1 MKLHKFQRCCSD
13 FLTNKKGKSGIDMNE
28 VKPCI
33 RLENAVKEFPS
44 GTGVVKA
51 LDGIT
56 LDIYPGEFVV
66 VNGESGCG
74 KSTLLNMIGCMDG
87 LTTGKLEIFGQD
99 MTTITEKE
107 RTLYRR
113 RDVGFIF
120 QEYHLM
126 PELTAY
132 ENVEFIAELVEDP
145 MPVDTVIDMVG
156 LADVADHTPGQLSG
170 GQQQRNAIAR
180 ALVKRPRILL
190 ADEPTALDENSARE
204 VLRVFERLIQTNKEQ
219 PDPEKKTTILLV
231 THNREIARIASRVV
245 VLKKGRIASDA
256 AQTAPCTV
264 DMLEW

>member
-1 MKLHKFQRCCSD
+1 VLVKRISIETEQ
-13 FLTNKKGKSGIDMNE
+13 GKSGIYMKE
-28 VKPCI
+28 TKPCI
-33 RLENAVKEFPS
+33 RLKNAVKEFPS

-74 KSTLLNMIGCMDG
+74 KSTLLNMIGSMDA
-87 LTTGKLEIFGQD
+87 LTEGNLEIFGRD
-99 MTTITEKE
+99 MTHLTEKE

-145 MPVDTVIDMVG
+145 MPTREAIDLVG
-156 LADVADHTPGQLSG
+156 LGDVADHTPGQLSG

-180 ALVKRPRILL
+180 ALVKRPRLLL
-190 ADEPTALDENSARE
+190 ADEPTAALDENSARE
-204 VLRVFERLIQTNKEQ
+204 VLRVFEHLMQKNNEQ
-219 PDPEKKTTILLV
+219 QDPELKTTLLLV
-231 THNREIARIASRVV
+231 THNREIARMADRVV
-245 VLKKGRIASDA
+245 VLKKGKIASDVT
-256 AQTAPCTV
+256 QEHPCGV